1 MSRTRR
7 SFTTEYKVEAAHRV
21 IDSGR
26 TIAEVS
32 RELGVN
38 EGLLGRWVA
47 EERRRVEAASARNE
61 EPLTPAERTELARLR
76 KQVAEQEKD
85 ITFLKKASVLC
96 RQPTEVDRFELMA
109 AECATTEITR
119 MARLLA
125 VSTSGYYKRAKRSVT
140 PELTDGQQRKA
151 DLTVKIIDHHRNSGG
166 VYGSPRIT
174 ADLRAAGERVS
185 EKTVAKIMSEIGLAG
200 ISPRTFKVRTTIVDP
215 TASFP
220 ADLVERQFDQGRPDA
235 VWSSDITYLTC
246 GEGDMYLCAVR
257 DEHSKRVL
265 GWSVADHM
273 LTELVTDA
281 LAQAVAV
288 RGGHVGGTIMHS
300 DRGTQY
306 TARAMAQACADAGL
320 RRSMGATGICWDNS
334 GAESLWST
342 FKHEYYYRHVFAT
355 KAELVAAVDKWMHFY
370 NNQRRHSV
378 IGMLS
383 PIAYEQS
390 LNAAPQAA

>member
-1 MSRTRR
+1 
-7 SFTTEYKVEAAHRV
+7 
-21 IDSGR
+21 
-26 TIAEVS
+26 
-32 RELGVN
+32 
-38 EGLLGRWVA
+38 
-47 EERRRVEAASARNE
+47 
-61 EPLTPAERTELARLR
+61 
-76 KQVAEQEKD
+76 
-85 ITFLKKASVLC
+85 
-96 RQPTEVDRFELMA
+96 MA
-109 AECATTEITR
+109 AECATTAITR
-119 MARLLA
+119 MARLLE
-125 VSTSGYYKRAKRSVT
+125 VSTSGYYKRANRSGT
-140 PELTDGQQRKA
+140 TELTDREQRKA
-151 DLTVKIIDHHRNSGG
+151 DLTVKIIDHHRDSGG

-200 ISPRTFKVRTTIVDP
+200 ISPLTFKVGTTVVDP

-220 ADLVERQFDQGRPDA
+220 ADLVERRFDQGRPDA
-235 VWSSDITYLTC
+235 VWSSDITYMTC
-246 GEGDMYLCAVR
+246 EGDMYLCAVR

-288 RGGHVGGTIMHS
+288 RGGQVGGTIMHS
-300 DRGTQY
+300 AQY
-306 TARAMAQACADAGL
+306 TARAMVQACADAGL

-355 KAELVAAVDKWMHFY
+355 ESELVAAVDKWMHFY

-390 LNAAPQAA
+390 LNAATQAA

>member
-1 MSRTRR
+1 M
-7 SFTTEYKVEAAHRV
+7 
-21 IDSGR
+21 
-26 TIAEVS
+26 
-32 RELGVN
+32 
-38 EGLLGRWVA
+38 
-47 EERRRVEAASARNE
+47 
-61 EPLTPAERTELARLR
+61 
-76 KQVAEQEKD
+76 
-85 ITFLKKASVLC
+85 
-96 RQPTEVDRFELMA
+96 
-109 AECATTEITR
+109 
-119 MARLLA
+119 
-125 VSTSGYYKRAKRSVT
+125 
-140 PELTDGQQRKA
+140 
-151 DLTVKIIDHHRNSGG
+151 KIIDHHRDSGG

-185 EKTVAKIMSEIGLAG
+185 EKTIAKIMSEIGLAG

-215 TASFP
+215 SASFP

-235 VWSSDITYLTC
+235 VWSSDITYMTC

-306 TARAMAQACADAGL
+306 TGACADAGL

-355 KAELVAAVDKWMHFY
+355 KSELVAAVDKWMHFY
-370 NNQRRHSV
+370 NNRRRHSV

-390 LNAAPQAA
+390 LNAATQAA